1 MMTMISPEEAQKEF
15 HELEEKLKCLGKKLP
30 VISTTTSH
38 FPISVPIPAMIECAN
53 EEDGIIA
60 RMKELK
66 RECPEIDEKVPA
78 LGSFRMMLSSEIMM
92 IQGLKD
98 IQKEDGIFL
107 RIAHKLAR
115 WWNKIRRYGSD

>member
-1 MMTMISPEEAQKEF
+1 MISPEEAQKEF
-15 HELEEKLKCLGKKLP
+15 HELEEKLKCLEKKLP
-30 VISTTTSH
+30 IISTS
-38 FPISVPIPAMIECAN
+38 FFPIPAMIECAN

-66 RECPEIDEKVPA
+66 RECPRIDGKVPA
-78 LGSFRMMLSSEIMM
+78 LGRFHMMLSSEIMM

-107 RIAHKLAR
+107 RIARKLAR
-115 WWNKIRRYGSD
+115 WWNKIQRYDSD